1 MSKKKDIVRMSGDD
15 FVSTRNGS
23 VAYESQTKAPQE
35 TVNTSPHRP
44 DDFALPSKGD
54 SPLPFSRGI
63 GRRLLLAILLFS
75 SLITLILTAAQLYL
89 DYRRD
94 VNSISD
100 RLLEIERSYLNSI
113 AGSLWNVDTEQLKI
127 QLSGIVRLPDI
138 QAVEVHE
145 TVSEVKK
152 PLLVTVGER
161 LEHNT
166 ISWSL
171 PIVYNDRDTARTI
184 GTLYI
189 EATLEGVYN
198 RLWEKTLVILG
209 TQAIKT
215 FLVSF
220 FILYVVHY
228 LITRHLVSLANFA
241 SSYSLIGQSPVFR
254 LKRRAYR
261 TPDELDRVVSAF
273 NAMCQNLGI
282 AYKNLN
288 TANIDLEARV
298 EERTRNLQQEI
309 SERIAAEQALKFS
322 EKRFRDIAETVTDLF
337 WETDE
342 NLSITFISGHFHLI
356 GIDAAEN
363 LIGQP
368 LANLITTESRNNK
381 EGDWKQD
388 IEQYRQKHSPFRN
401 LEYHCNRNNG
411 NIIAVSISGIPIF
424 DQDKTFTGYRGSVR
438 DISDRRKA
446 EILIQE
452 AKETLERRVQERTQE
467 LSTAKE
473 EAELANRSKTDF
485 LNNMSHELRTPL
497 NAVIGFAQMM
507 QHEIMGPL
515 DNPHYKSYASD
526 INSSGLY
533 LLGIISDILDVSKI
547 ESGHMALEIET
558 VHLGTVVEKCISMMQ
573 DRADKAEVTLNVT
586 PDVSLYHIKAD
597 ERRFMQIII
606 NLVSNAIKFT
616 NKTGEITISATREG
630 TGDLLL
636 AIADNGIGIPK
647 NQQEGIFKPFTRVES
662 SMICEHE
669 GVGLGLSI
677 VKALVEQHNG
687 HITLQSQEGEGTTIF
702 ILLPASAVV
711 EQ

>member
-15 FVSTRNGS
+15 FVSSKSGS
-23 VAYESQTKAPQE
+23 TTYDSQTKLPRE
-35 TVNTSPHRP
+35 TVTTSPHRP
-44 DDFALPSKGD
+44 DDFALASTCD

-94 VNSISD
+94 VDSISD
-100 RLLEIERSYLNSI
+100 RLVEIERSYLNSI
-113 AGSLWNVDTEQLKI
+113 AGSLWNVDTEQLEI

-138 QAVEVHE
+138 QTVEVQE

-161 LEHNT
+161 LEGNT

-171 PIVYNDRDTARTI
+171 PIVYNDRNTARTI

-220 FILYVVHY
+220 FILYVVHH
-228 LITRHLVSLANFA
+228 LITRHLVSLASFA
-241 SSYSLIGQSPVFR
+241 SNYSLIGQSPVFR
-254 LKRRAYR
+254 LKRRASSR
-261 TPDELDRVVSAF
+261 PDELDRVVSAF

-288 TANIDLEARV
+288 TANIHLEARV
-298 EERTRNLQQEI
+298 QERTHNLQQEI
-309 SERIAAEQALKFS
+309 TERVAAEQALKFS

-356 GIDAAEN
+356 GINAAEY
-363 LIGQP
+363 LIGEP
-368 LANLITTESRNNK
+368 LANLITTDNK
-381 EGDWKQD
+381 NTEQGSWEND
-388 IEQYRQKHSPFRN
+388 IELRRQKQTPFRN
-401 LEYHCNRNNG
+401 SEYHCLQNNG
-411 NIIAVSISGIPIF
+411 EILAVSISGIPTF
-424 DQDKTFTGYRGSVR
+424 DQEKKFTGYRGSVR

-446 EILIQE
+446 EILTHE
-452 AKETLERRVQERTQE
+452 AKETLERRVKERTKE

-515 DNPHYKSYASD
+515 ENPHYKSYASD
-526 INSSGLY
+526 INASGLY

-558 VHLGTVVEKCISMMQ
+558 VHLGAIVEKSISMMQ
-573 DRADKAEVTLNVT
+573 DRADKAEVSLNVT
-586 PDVSLYHIKAD
+586 PEVAHYYIKAD

-616 NKTGEITISATREG
+616 QKNGKITVSATREA
-630 TGDLLL
+630 TGGLIL
-636 AIADNGIGIPK
+636 AVADSGIGIPDD
-647 NQQEGIFKPFTRVES
+647 QQKGIFKPFTRVES
-662 SMICEHE
+662 SMVCEHE

-687 HITLQSQEGEGTTIF
+687 QITLKSQESEGTTIF
-702 ILLPASAVV
+702 IHLPVSIVV
-711 EQ
+711 TQ